1 MVLLYLAWVVYL
13 QLIWGC
19 YLENALKA
27 RQIIDI
33 STEVITLWYPF
44 MCPCHVPKQT
54 LMKTNEH
61 IIKQIKIKGQGTVI
75 NNLPN

>member
-1 MVLLYLAWVVYL
+1 MR
-13 QLIWGC
+13 
-19 YLENALKA
+19 A
-27 RQIIDI
+27 RQNIDI
-33 STEVITLWYPF
+33 STDVITLWYPF